1 MDEGKMDKFVFAVA
15 QKKTAARLHKD
26 IYDLVNKL
34 KAIVFHVFLNKHKPM
49 MWMFIFVL

>member
-1 MDEGKMDKFVFAVA
+1 MDKFVFAVA

-34 KAIVFHVFLNKHKPM
+34 KAIVCKFFSTNKPM